1 MPARR
6 YYRTGREEATER
18 GETVGERLEPL
29 RKTIE
34 VEVSAVDAFRIWT
47 EELGDWWP
55 LATHSVGRGDAVSCT
70 LEGRAGGWIY
80 ETTRPGDQHVWG
92 TITQWDPPRRL
103 AHSWHPGGHAADAT
117 TVELT
122 FRAVGGNRTRLDL
135 VHGGWPASAA
145 DRRAE
150 DDKGWD
156 FVLGDCYRAWA
167 NRSDARAAD
176 RA

>member
-122 FRAVGGNRTRLDL
+122 FRAVAGNRTRLDL